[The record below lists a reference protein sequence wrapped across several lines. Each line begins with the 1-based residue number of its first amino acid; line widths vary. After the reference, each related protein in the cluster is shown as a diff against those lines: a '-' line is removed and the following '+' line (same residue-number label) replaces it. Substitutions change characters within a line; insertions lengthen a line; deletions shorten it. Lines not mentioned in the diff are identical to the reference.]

1 MLTDDDLSRINETPV
16 SDTVPDQLARN
27 EANNLFKKSSRDN
40 RRFGTINTAF
50 IILVWL
56 SIIIVVLLLAIRIAH
71 MILPVSYLWL
81 SKDQLSSINDF
92 FVDGS
97 IGGLVVGL
105 LKSNIL
111 DKEKQ

>member
-1 MLTDDDLSRINETPV
+1 
-16 SDTVPDQLARN
+16 
-27 EANNLFKKSSRDN
+27 
-40 RRFGTINTAF
+40 
-50 IILVWL
+50 
-56 SIIIVVLLLAIRIAH
+56 